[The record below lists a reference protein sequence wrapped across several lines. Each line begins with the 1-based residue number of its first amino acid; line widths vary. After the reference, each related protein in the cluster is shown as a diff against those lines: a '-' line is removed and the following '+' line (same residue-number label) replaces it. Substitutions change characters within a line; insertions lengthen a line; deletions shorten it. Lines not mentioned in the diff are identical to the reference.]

1 MFGGIIHGPKM
12 EVTVKIQEPA
22 LIGSSSS
29 LLSSAF
35 DAVGRFLSTKFL
47 PNHWVE
53 IQSTL
58 LAGRAVQSASVAPE
72 IFTPHSS
79 PAERMFDVVTQRA
92 EKHEGRA
99 EKHGVCIDARHEV
112 SWVPNTSVEDALL
125 SSPTEKKVESMCLR
139 TFPFEVNSVP
149 NASVDD
155 APLSSLPQR
164 GCLMS

>member
-72 IFTPHSS
+72 TFTPHSS

-99 EKHGVCIDARHEV
+99 EKHGVCIDAKHEI
-112 SWVPNTSVEDALL
+112 SSVPNASVEDALL
-125 SSPTEKKVESMCLR
+125 SSPTGKKIESICLGM
-139 TFPFEVNSVP
+139 FPHPGNPWPPPS
-149 NASVDD
+149 
-155 APLSSLPQR
+155 R
-164 GCLMS
+164 

>member
-29 LLSSAF
+29 LFSSAV

-58 LAGRAVQSASVAPE
+58 LAGRAVESASVAPE
-72 IFTPHSS
+72 IFTPTWGKPRMVVSGRVIHMIFPPLQHLGRQIPEEGPQGLERRDVHSL
-79 PAERMFDVVTQRA
+79 AEDI
-92 EKHEGRA
+92 
-99 EKHGVCIDARHEV
+99 C
-112 SWVPNTSVEDALL
+112 
-125 SSPTEKKVESMCLR
+125 
-139 TFPFEVNSVP
+139 
-149 NASVDD
+149 
-155 APLSSLPQR
+155 
-164 GCLMS
+164 

>member
-1 MFGGIIHGPKM
+1 MDSSMFGGIIHGPKM

-72 IFTPHSS
+72 MFTPHGASRAWS
-79 PAERMFDVVTQRA
+79 FLAELFT
-92 EKHEGRA
+92 
-99 EKHGVCIDARHEV
+99 
-112 SWVPNTSVEDALL
+112 
-125 SSPTEKKVESMCLR
+125 
-139 TFPFEVNSVP
+139 
-149 NASVDD
+149 
-155 APLSSLPQR
+155 
-164 GCLMS
+164 